1 MILKASQD
9 IFGNI
14 EHFTADKLRHILDLI
29 DGYMKDKPYTI
40 HEIWQDDVNDPHGRI
55 DIEIR
60 YNDEK
65 DFLIQQKLLIL
76 NDELI
81 DGKTF
86 HTRRKEWYG

>member
-9 IFGNI
+9 IFGNV
-14 EHFTADKLRHILDLI
+14 EFFTADKFRHILDLI
-29 DGYMKDKPYTI
+29 DGYMNGKEYTI
-40 HEIWQDDVNDPHGRI
+40 HEIRQDDVNDRLGRI

-60 YNDEK
+60 FNNEK
-65 DFLIQQKLLIL
+65 GDLIQQKLLIL

-86 HTRRKEWYG
+86 HKRHREWYG